1 MIGYLHGRLVYKHPP
16 NLLVD
21 VNGVGYELEAP
32 MSTIY
37 DLPDEG
43 ESVSLFVHMQVREDS
58 QLLFG
63 FSELGQ
69 RELFR
74 ILLKVNGVGPKVGLA
89 ILSTLSTG
97 ELLQCIR
104 NRNHA
109 MLTRVPGIG
118 RKTAER
124 MILEMQDRLKFLQ
137 VDDGPDVP
145 DNGNANDYRD
155 AVSALIALGFKAI
168 EAENAVAAVR
178 ENSQSRDELIKNALA
193 WVSEK

>member
-74 ILLKVNGVGPKVGLA
+74 IV
-89 ILSTLSTG
+89 
-97 ELLQCIR
+97 
-104 NRNHA
+104 
-109 MLTRVPGIG
+109 
-118 RKTAER
+118 
-124 MILEMQDRLKFLQ
+124 
-137 VDDGPDVP
+137 
-145 DNGNANDYRD
+145 
-155 AVSALIALGFKAI
+155 
-168 EAENAVAAVR
+168 
-178 ENSQSRDELIKNALA
+178 
-193 WVSEK
+193 